1 MWWLISVLYA
11 AVGLLSFRA
20 RFRTAVK
27 AMERDNDQA
36 YEKRI
41 KDHKTKSY
49 CGYSGCSGRDHV
61 PPRPEL
67 GGEEYSV
74 ATGWGLLYG
83 VFWLPIFTGKV
94 FWKGLFPK
102 GVLAE
107 TSKERK
113 QRLKKEAEAEAEALL
128 KKAKEMGLL
137 NVNIEE
143 ES

>member
-27 AMERDNDQA
+27 AMERDNEQT
-36 YEKRI
+36 YQRRI
-41 KDHKTKSY
+41 KEHRNKRY
-49 CGYSGCSGRDHV
+49 CTFRDCSGPDHV

-67 GGEEYSV
+67 DAADYSV
-74 ATGWGLLYG
+74 ATAWGLLYG

-128 KKAKEMGLL
+128 KKAKEMGLM
-137 NVNIEE
+137 
-143 ES
+143 